1 MQMTYKTLAKM
12 LLISLVLMGGCGSD
26 SSSSSSSG
34 AAISGIQPGGNISPV
49 PPPS

>member
-26 SSSSSSSG
+26 SSSSSG

>member
-1 MQMTYKTLAKM
+1 MTCKTLAKM

-26 SSSSSSSG
+26 SDSSSSG